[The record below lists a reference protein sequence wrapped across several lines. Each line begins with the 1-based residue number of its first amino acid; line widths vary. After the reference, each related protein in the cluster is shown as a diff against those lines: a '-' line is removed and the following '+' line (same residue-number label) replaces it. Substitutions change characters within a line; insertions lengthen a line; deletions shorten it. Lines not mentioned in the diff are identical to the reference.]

1 MWKSIK
7 TYFFVTF
14 PICFVGCSVLFV
26 IEHVRNVDLGII
38 PFLIVGLLSNYLA
51 EGLCEKFNWF
61 QK

>member
-1 MWKSIK
+1 MRNSLK

-14 PICFVGCSVLFV
+14 PICCVGCSLLFV
-26 IEHVRNVDLGII
+26 IEKVRNVDLGII
-38 PFLIVGLLSNYLA
+38 PFIILGLLSNYLA